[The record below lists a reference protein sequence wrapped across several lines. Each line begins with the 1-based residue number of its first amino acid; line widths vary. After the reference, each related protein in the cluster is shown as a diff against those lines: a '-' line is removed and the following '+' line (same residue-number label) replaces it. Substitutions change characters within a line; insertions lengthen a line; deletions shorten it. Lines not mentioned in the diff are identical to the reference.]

1 MARTKNT
8 MSQPESTDRHG
19 DQSHAQSLPHVSVD
33 SRSPTPRS
41 ASVPSHIPAVDP
53 TTHVIDQTT
62 ADPTPVPLP
71 ALSASAASMS
81 VKWIDNNGIQYP
93 FPADDTD
100 YDGDDVFIPVQFSAT
115 GIVSASYLNA
125 GALSHTLKFTIERED
140 RHRVKALIESS
151 PEYRASDEFKWPFV
165 DNVATANNKDNLASA
180 FEHVYDG
187 RGKSIRDLGEED
199 LLPAHRIRPG
209 VKVEVEFT
217 PTCWA
222 PKKSRDGINTK
233 FGDGGCSLKL
243 MGVVL
248 LEDKYHFESPRKKRK
263 VT

>member
-8 MSQPESTDRHG
+8 MSQPEIVDRHE
-19 DQSHAQSLPHVSVD
+19 D

-41 ASVPSHIPAVDP
+41 TAVAPHNPATDVQEPNLATMPSTAPSAPAP
-53 TTHVIDQTT
+53 T
-62 ADPTPVPLP
+62 
-71 ALSASAASMS
+71 SS
-81 VKWIDNNGIQYP
+81 VKWVDNNGVKYP
-93 FPADDTD
+93 FPADGGA
-100 YDGDDVFIPVQFSAT
+100 YDGDDVFNPIQFNAT
-115 GIVSASYLNA
+115 GIVSTAFLNA
-125 GALSHTLKFTIERED
+125 GALSHTLKFTIARED
-140 RHRVKALIESS
+140 IQRIKTLIESS
-151 PEYRASDEFKWPFV
+151 PDYRASDQFKWPFV
-165 DNVATANNKDNLASA
+165 DGVATTSNKDNLLSA

-187 RGKSIRDLGEED
+187 RNKTIEDIDEED

-222 PKKSRDGINTK
+222 PKKLKDGIHTK
-233 FGDGGCSLKL
+233 FGAGGCSLKL